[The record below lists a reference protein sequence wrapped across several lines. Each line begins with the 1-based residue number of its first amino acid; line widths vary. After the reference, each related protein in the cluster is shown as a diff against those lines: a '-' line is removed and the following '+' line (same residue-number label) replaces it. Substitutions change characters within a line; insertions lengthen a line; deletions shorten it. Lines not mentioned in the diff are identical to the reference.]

1 MLCVGELHEWD
12 GCLVHVSYSI
22 LLHIRACACACVVRV
37 VRASIYDTYSDIGLS
52 GFFGAGVRAKWSP
65 NTAFLCIGKM
75 GLILLLFCDL
85 HGVRKT
91 MSCFIRSESTANSE
105 KQF

>member
-12 GCLVHVSYSI
+12 GCLVHVSCSI

-52 GFFGAGVRAKWSP
+52 GFLVLAFAQNGRQTQHFFALKKWGL
-65 NTAFLCIGKM
+65 FYYCIVIYM
-75 GLILLLFCDL
+75 
-85 HGVRKT
+85 VPERP
-91 MSCFIRSESTANSE
+91 
-105 KQF
+105 